1 MGHENLIYRDI
12 VRIDPSLLDA
22 IRGMWVA
29 DICDI
34 LPAQVSASALM
45 HRSIRA
51 ITPGLRTCGQA
62 ITAFAANG
70 DGLIPHVALYV
81 AQAGDVLVLS
91 NGPQESGSAL
101 CGGNAALDA
110 KAKGIAGA
118 VCDGPV
124 RDVAALHGMG
134 FPTWGKS
141 VTAAHGGK
149 DGVGWVNK
157 PVSCG
162 GVIVKPGDIVV
173 ADDDGVIAFSP
184 AYAEFVVKEVGRVQE
199 RDAMVK
205 KRIANGERIF
215 EMANFGALVEIQ
227 DGAWRLDP
235 PERA

>member
-12 VRIDPSLLDA
+12 VRIDRGLLDA
-22 IRGMWVA
+22 LRGMWVA

-34 LPAQVSASALM
+34 LPAPVSASALM

-51 ITPGLRTCGQA
+51 LTPGLRTCGQA
-62 ITAFAANG
+62 ITGFAANG

-91 NGPQESGSAL
+91 NGPQETDSAL

-110 KAKGIAGA
+110 KTKGVAGA
-118 VCDGPV
+118 VCDGSV
-124 RDVAALHGMG
+124 RDVAALREMG
-134 FPTWGKS
+134 FPIWGKS

-149 DGVGWVNK
+149 AGVGWVNK

-162 GVIVKPGDIVV
+162 GVIVKPGDVVV

-205 KRIANGERIF
+205 QRIANGERIF
-215 EMANFGALVEIQ
+215 EMANFGQMVEIQ

>member
-22 IRGMWVA
+22 LQGMWVA

-34 LPAQVSASALM
+34 LPAPVSASALM

-51 ITPGLRTCGQA
+51 ITPGLKMCGQA
-62 ITAFAANG
+62 ITGFAANG
-70 DGLIPHVALYV
+70 DGLIPHIALYV

-91 NGPQESGSAL
+91 NGPQETESAL
-101 CGGNAALDA
+101 CGGNGALDA
-110 KAKGIAGA
+110 KTKGVVGA

-124 RDVAALHGMG
+124 RDVAALREMG

-149 DGVGWVNK
+149 NGVGWVNK

-173 ADDDGVIAFSP
+173 ADDDGVIAFSA
-184 AYAEFVVKEVGRVQE
+184 AYAEFVVKEVGRVAE
-199 RDAMVK
+199 RDAMVRD
-205 KRIANGERIF
+205 RIANGERIF
-215 EMANFGALVEIQ
+215 DMANFGEKVTIQ

-235 PERA
+235 PERS

>member
-1 MGHENLIYRDI
+1 MSHENLIYRDI

-22 IRGMWVA
+22 IRGMSVA

-34 LPAQVSASALM
+34 LPAPVSASALM

-51 ITPGLRTCGQA
+51 ITPGLKTCGQA
-62 ITAFAANG
+62 ITGFAANG
-70 DGLIPHVALYV
+70 DGLIPHIALYV

-91 NGPQESGSAL
+91 NGPQETGSAL
-101 CGGNAALDA
+101 CGGNGGLDA
-110 KAKGIAGA
+110 TAKGVAGA

-124 RDVAALHGMG
+124 RDVAALREMG

-162 GVIVKPGDIVV
+162 GVIVQPGDIVV

-184 AYAEFVVKEVGRVQE
+184 GYAEFVVKEVGLVQE
-199 RDAMVK
+199 RDAMVR
-205 KRIANGERIF
+205 KRIANGERLF
-215 EMANFGALVEIQ
+215 EMANFGEKVEIQ

>member
-1 MGHENLIYRDI
+1 MGHEKLIYRDI

-22 IRGMWVA
+22 IRGMSVA
-29 DICDI
+29 DICDV
-34 LPAQVSASALM
+34 LPATVSASALM

-51 ITPGLRTCGQA
+51 LTPGLATCGQA
-62 ITAFAANG
+62 ITGFAANG
-70 DGLIPHVALYV
+70 DGLIPHIALHV

-101 CGGNAALDA
+101 CGGNGGLDA
-110 KAKGIAGA
+110 KTKGVAGA
-118 VCDGPV
+118 VCDGAV
-124 RDVAALHGMG
+124 RDVAALREMG
-134 FPTWGKS
+134 FPTWAKS
-141 VTAAHGGK
+141 ATAAHGGK

-184 AYAEFVVKEVGRVQE
+184 AYAEFVVKEVGRVQA

-205 KRIANGERIF
+205 ARIASGERLF
-215 EMANFGALVEIQ
+215 EMANFGEKVEIQ
-227 DGAWRLDP
+227 NGVWRLDP
-235 PERA
+235 AERV

>member
-22 IRGMWVA
+22 LQGMWVA

-34 LPAQVSASALM
+34 LPAPVSASALM

-51 ITPGLRTCGQA
+51 ITPGLKMCGQA
-62 ITAFAANG
+62 ITGFAANG
-70 DGLIPHVALYV
+70 DGLIPHIALYV

-91 NGPQESGSAL
+91 NGPQEADSAL
-101 CGGNAALDA
+101 CGGNGALDG
-110 KAKGIAGA
+110 KTKGVAGA

-124 RDVAALHGMG
+124 RDVAALREMG

-149 DGVGWVNK
+149 NGVGWVNK

-173 ADDDGVIAFSP
+173 ADDDGVIAFS
-184 AYAEFVVKEVGRVQE
+184 AGYAEFVVKEVGRVAE
-199 RDAMVK
+199 RDAMVRG
-205 KRIANGERIF
+205 RIANGERIF
-215 EMANFGALVEIQ
+215 DMANFGEKVTIQ
-227 DGAWRLDP
+227 DGAWRMDP
-235 PERA
+235 PERS

>member
-12 VRIDPSLLDA
+12 VRIDRSLLGA
-22 IRGMWVA
+22 IRGLWVA
-29 DICDI
+29 DICDV
-34 LPAQVSASALM
+34 LPAAVSASALM

-62 ITAFAANG
+62 ITCFAANG

-91 NGPQESGSAL
+91 NGPQESDLAL

-110 KAKGIAGA
+110 KTKGVAGA
-118 VCDGPV
+118 VCDGAV
-124 RDVAALHGMG
+124 RDVAALRELG
-134 FPTWGKS
+134 FPAWGKS

-173 ADDDGVIAFSP
+173 ADDDGVVAFSP
-184 AYAEFVVKEVGRVQE
+184 AYAELVVKEVGRLQE

-205 KRIANGERIF
+205 ERIANGERIF
-215 EMANFGALVEIQ
+215 EMAGFGEKVKIQ
-227 DGAWRLDP
+227 DGAWRPDP
-235 PERA
+235 PERT